1 MIFITY
7 GCHFLSLSLPPPSLS
22 PLLSFSLQIYKA
34 TADVTSGQ
42 LLYDKYST
50 VAVDHLVLRDIVM
63 SRKMPRRLFVQ
74 PHTSI
79 NNGKDVSHGQNLWFW
94 FAYIVS
100 LWCFVI
106 LIISCK
112 AAFRIGIFCIATG
125 SQYKGMTNTRIGPDS
140 ILCLH

>member
-1 MIFITY
+1 MKICPKRIRIKWTTLYIIIIMIFITY
-7 GCHFLSLSLPPPSLS
+7 GFHFLSLPLPPPSLS

-42 LLYDKYST
+42 LLYDKYS
-50 VAVDHLVLRDIVM
+50 AVTDDHLVLRNIVM

-79 NNGKDVSHGQNLWFW
+79 NNGKDVSHCWNLWFW
-94 FAYIVS
+94 FAYTVS

-106 LIISCK
+106 LIVS
-112 AAFRIGIFCIATG
+112 R
-125 SQYKGMTNTRIGPDS
+125 
-140 ILCLH
+140 